1 MEIKPHVLTVKSVIK
16 NRNMLNR
23 QTFHTLAQVNTPNCV
38 SIYVPGYP
46 SERGMESRS
55 FLKKMLNDAA
65 DRLIQSGMS
74 DKDARA
80 YLFNGYELLNETERW
95 KQLESSY
102 ALFIGPE
109 IFEALELNRQV
120 SPRLIVDQRFY
131 LLPLISEMSAASEFY
146 VLALGET
153 STSLYRG
160 DANSIQPVPA
170 DEQLPKN
177 MESALQM
184 DTETRNVQMNRG
196 AAAFDTPIFNGE
208 EMGHD
213 HRLKQYKRYCYQVD
227 QGVQAI
233 LEDADAPVVLATTD
247 QIAPIYKET
256 SDYTDIAPVH
266 ISGTPEQLSTQQMHE
281 QALEI
286 IRDFHHNQ
294 KDRKIEGFSD
304 YDAKELASSSVFEIL
319 PRAYKGEVETLFVA
333 EGQKR
338 WGTFDPKS
346 GKVELHKSRGKDS
359 EDLINLTAMYAFL
372 KGANIF
378 LVNQDNLP
386 NSSSP
391 VNAIYKSGNES

>member
-1 MEIKPHVLTVKSVIK
+1 MEIKPHVLTVKSVK
-16 NRNMLNR
+16 NLNMLNR
-23 QTFHTLAQVNTPNCV
+23 EIFHTLAQVNTPNCV

-46 SERGMESRS
+46 SEQGMESRS

-65 DRLIQSGMS
+65 DRLKQSGMS

-131 LLPLISEMSAASEFY
+131 LLPLISEMSTVSEFY
-146 VLALGET
+146 VLALGE
-153 STSLYRG
+153 SAAGLYRG

-170 DEQLPKN
+170 DEQLPAN
-177 MESALQM
+177 MDAALQM
-184 DTETRNVQMNRG
+184 DTEMRNVQMNRG
-196 AAAFDTPIFNGE
+196 AAAFDTPIFEGD

-233 LEDADAPVVLATTD
+233 LEDANAPVVLATTD

-266 ISGTPEQLSTQQMHE
+266 ISGTPEQLSHKQMHK
-281 QALEI
+281 QALDI
-286 IRDFHHNQ
+286 IHDFHHHR

-304 YDAKELASSSVFEIL
+304 YDEKELASSSVFEIL
-319 PRAYKGEVETLFVA
+319 PRAHKGEVETLFVA

-346 GKVELHKSRGKDS
+346 GKVELHKSRQKDS
-359 EDLINLTAMYAFL
+359 EDLINLTAIYAFL
-372 KGANIF
+372 RGAGIF
-378 LVNQDNLP
+378 LVNQDDLP
-386 NSSSP
+386 NSSTSI
-391 VNAIYKSGNES
+391 NAIYKSGNES